1 MRKSINGIKLIIILL
16 LIIIIILLAQL
27 FSKDIEKIGIF
38 LRKIPA
44 IYSAPLFI
52 SFYVLSNFVFFFDIK
67 DLLKPVAALI
77 FGAYIST
84 LLIYIAEI
92 INAFIFF
99 NLSSILGRNY
109 VERALRGKF
118 SRFYEKLEN
127 INLGWIVLFRL
138 LPFIPYRVLDISFGL
153 SRVPFKKYII
163 AVILASPPRIF
174 WIQIILASVGG
185 FYPEKIMKF
194 YQDNPFFSLFIL
206 LYLII
211 SVIFAFSLRKK
222 LK

>member
-1 MRKSINGIKLIIILL
+1 M
-16 LIIIIILLAQL
+16 
-27 FSKDIEKIGIF
+27 
-38 LRKIPA
+38 PA
-44 IYSAPLFI
+44 IYSAPVFI
-52 SFYVLSNFVFFFDIK
+52 LLYVLSNFVFFWDVK
-67 DLLKPVAALI
+67 DLLKPPAAFI

-99 NLSSILGRNY
+99 NLSGILGKNF
-109 VERALRGKF
+109 VEKALKGKF

-127 INLGWIVLFRL
+127 INLGWIVLLRL
-138 LPFIPYRVLDISFGL
+138 LPFIPYRVLDVSFGL
-153 SRVPFKKYII
+153 SKVSFRKYIT

-194 YQDNPFFSLFIL
+194 YQDNPQFSLFIF
-206 LYLII
+206 LYLVI
-211 SVIFAFSLRKK
+211 SLIFAFALKKK